1 MRKGT
6 KKGNNYKEINR
17 EISWLSFNER
27 VLQEAQDKSVPL
39 VQRIRFLGI
48 FSNNRDEFHKVRV
61 ATVQRMAALPKKDKA
76 KLPYNPDELLEQIK
90 EIGLYQD
97 RSFQNTFKKLVKE
110 LESESIYMLDESKLS
125 KEQKLFVSE
134 QFEEKVRGSLVPI
147 NIDNREYLPEVKDNT
162 IYFAVLCEQ
171 NGKKAQKF
179 IIEIPAKEIGRFVVL
194 PTSDKKKNLILIDD
208 LIRFNLKS
216 IFKIFEFDKISAYT
230 FKVIRDAELD
240 IEDDISES
248 WMEKLS
254 KSIKNRKDGD
264 PVRFVHD
271 KNMPK
276 VLLNAILKRLE
287 ISSNKNIIAS
297 GRYHNFRDFMSFPDF
312 GMKKLVYEKLPPLPH
327 PRLKKAISVL
337 NEIKKRDI
345 LLSYP
350 YQSFQHLIDLL
361 REAAIDPNVRKIK
374 INLYRVAKNSRVI
387 NALINAVSNGKEVS
401 VIVELTARFDEKNN
415 IKVSE
420 KLSEAGCQVIH
431 GVQGLKVHSKL
442 ILIERVVR
450 NKKQLYAHIGTGNFH
465 EGTAQIYGDYSYLTA
480 NDDLCQE
487 VEKVFEFFEA
497 NYKRFTYR
505 KLLVSPF
512 NSRRRLMLLMTNEIR
527 NAKKGLRAEITLK
540 MNNLVDE
547 GLVKKL
553 YEASQAGV
561 KIRMIIRGI
570 CSLIP
575 GVKGLSENIEI
586 YSIVDRFLEHARVM
600 IFHNAGDEIVLIG
613 SADWMTRNI
622 DHRIEVL
629 CPVLDESIQK
639 QLKEHLE
646 IQFNGNVKARVLNR
660 TLNNKYRKQEG
671 DVFHSQMKTYEYFKK
686 LTKA

>member
-1 MRKGT
+1 M
-6 KKGNNYKEINR
+6 KKGQRKANSYREINR

-61 ATVQRMAALPKKDKA
+61 ATVQRMAALPKKDKN
-76 KLPYNPDELLEQIK
+76 KLPVHPDELLEQIK

-97 RSFQNTFKKLVKE
+97 RAFQDTFKKLMKE
-110 LESESIYMLDESKLS
+110 LESENIFVLDETKLN
-125 KEQKLFVSE
+125 KAQKIFVSE
-134 QFEEKVRGSLVPI
+134 KFEDRVRGSLVPI
-147 NIDNREYLPEVKDNT
+147 NIDNRQYLPEVKDNT

-171 NGKKAQKF
+171 SGKKSQKF
-179 IIEIPAKEIGRFVVL
+179 IIEIPAKQIGRFVVL
-194 PTSDKKKNLILIDD
+194 PSEEGKKNLILLDD

-216 IFKIFEFDKISAYT
+216 IFKIFEFEKISAFT
-230 FKVIRDAELD
+230 FKIIRDAELD

-254 KSIKNRKDGD
+254 RSIKNRKDGD
-264 PVRFVHD
+264 PVRFVYD
-271 KNMPK
+271 KEMPK
-276 VLLNAILKRLE
+276 VLLDAILKRLE
-287 ISSNKNIIAS
+287 IPSNKNVIAS

-312 GMKKLVYEKLPPLPH
+312 GEKVLVYDKLPPVAH
-327 PRLKKAISVL
+327 PRLKKAVSVL
-337 NEIKKRDI
+337 SEIKKKDI

-350 YQSFQHLIDLL
+350 YQSFQHLVDLL

-374 INLYRVAKNSRVI
+374 INLYRVAKNSRII
-387 NALINAVSNGKEVS
+387 NALINAVSNGKEVT

-420 KLSEAGCQVIH
+420 QLSEAGCQVIH

-442 ILIERVVR
+442 ILIERYVR
-450 NKKQLYAHIGTGNFH
+450 NKKQLYTHVGTGNFH
-465 EGTAQIYGDYSYLTA
+465 EGTAQIYGDYSLLTA
-480 NDDLCQE
+480 HEDICQE

-497 NYKRFTYR
+497 NYKRFTFR

-512 NSRRRLMLLMTNEIR
+512 NTRRRLMLLITNEIR
-527 NAKKGLRAEITLK
+527 NAKKELPAEIILK
-540 MNNLVDE
+540 INNLVDE

-561 KIRMIIRGI
+561 KIKLMVRGI

-575 GVKGLSENIEI
+575 GVKGLSENIEA

-600 IFHNAGDEIVLIG
+600 VFHNAGDEIFLLG

-629 CPVLDESIQK
+629 CPVLDKTIQQ
-639 QLKEHLE
+639 QLREHLE
-646 IQFNGNVKARVLNR
+646 IQFKGNVKARILDSKLSN
-660 TLNNKYRKQEG
+660 TYRKSDEEVLQA
-671 DVFHSQMKTYEYFKK
+671 QMETYIYFKK